1 MKFGLWNRLALVL
14 GVAGALA
21 FPTWWALS
29 TNAHHATV
37 MRSGYEACIAAGV
50 ESTEPN
56 SWNLCY
62 QMWVE
67 PEDGYIGWEAWG
79 WAVLWAIP
87 AMVAVYLILWLAVA
101 IARWIWRG
109 RRVPS

>member
-37 MRSGYEACIAAGV
+37 THTVVSRCDREVDPAG
-50 ESTEPN
+50 
-56 SWNLCY
+56 
-62 QMWVE
+62 Q
-67 PEDGYIGWEAWG
+67 
-79 WAVLWAIP
+79 
-87 AMVAVYLILWLAVA
+87 
-101 IARWIWRG
+101 ARTI
-109 RRVPS
+109 VT